1 MHSLECVSLGEL
13 WNVICTKKW
22 CWCKHC
28 KPTFLQHE
36 ASRFIYDK
44 LNIKLGI
51 HKTTNDVIACI
62 SIVLSSHFW
71 MYFAFL
77 SSWGSVRAL
86 GQHFCWLLLHVWK
99 PKLKAAIK
107 GLQLVLWLRKG
118 WGGYLEWIWTQ
129 SITNTSVYCPSS
141 LWAVCWAFAG
151 SDCLWAWSTGS
162 AAPPHRGVQRWRL
175 LQSSSSLLVT
185 EEFSCSSFHLLGIIG
200 RTGC

>member
-1 MHSLECVSLGEL
+1 MHSLGSVSLGEL

-22 CWCKHC
+22 CWCRHC
-28 KPTFLQHE
+28 EPTFLQHE

-51 HKTTNDVIACI
+51 HKTTSDVIACV

-86 GQHFCWLLLHVWK
+86 GQHFHWLVLCVWK

-107 GLQLVLWLRKG
+107 GLQLVLWLLKR
-118 WGGYLEWIWTQ
+118 LRWIFRINLDTKHF
-129 SITNTSVYCPSS
+129 STSVCCPSS
-141 LWAVCWAFAG
+141 LWAVYCAFPDAQIVYG
-151 SDCLWAWSTGS
+151 LGALAVLAHLTEGFRIGGFCSL
-162 AAPPHRGVQRWRL
+162 PPHCL
-175 LQSSSSLLVT
+175 
-185 EEFSCSSFHLLGIIG
+185 
-200 RTGC
+200 